1 MQNFVFENP
10 TKIIFGKGSI
20 AKIGAE
26 VSDADEILG
35 TIEPGKL
42 ADCLVL
48 DKDPLADIRNLRT
61 AQVIIQGGKIVK
73 R

>member
-1 MQNFVFENP
+1 METIVAA
-10 TKIIFGKGSI
+10 T
-20 AKIGAE
+20 KIGAE

-61 AQVIIQGGKIVK
+61 AQVIIQGGKFIK